1 MNRLQTIMEKLES
14 DPSLITQEDYDE
26 IEEISENIVRFL
38 DNSPEI
44 DRKSFMAGFTVA
56 NVTTVIGLIKTTTE
70 ELCYENNLITDWMH
84 KDEKEVIASDDND
97 LELEE
102 GECAWPLR
110 SRES

>member
-38 DNSPEI
+38 DNNPEI
-44 DRKSFMAGFTVA
+44 NRESFMMGFTVA

-70 ELCYENNLITDWMH
+70 ELCYENNLIPDWTH
-84 KDEKEVIASDDND
+84 KEEKEVKMDVGDS
-97 LELEE
+97 ELEE
-102 GECAWPLR
+102 GENPWPFR